1 VSDANTAWMLV
12 CTALVLFM
20 TPGLAV
26 FYGGMVRSKNVL
38 GTAMQSL
45 ICIGVVSLVWAFI
58 AYSLAFGPDVGGV
71 VGSLKFAG
79 LEHLSGVPGLHLT
92 FPPLL
97 FAAFQMMFAVITAAL
112 ISGAGAGRLRF
123 TGFAA
128 FVLVWSVV
136 VYAPL
141 AHWVFSPHG
150 WLAAR
155 GVLDFAGGSVV
166 EINSGASG
174 LALVLVIGAARG
186 WPREAV
192 APHSLPLTVIGAGI
206 LWFGW
211 FGFNAGSALSTGG
224 VAVHALVSTHLAAC
238 AGMLAW
244 LVAERART
252 GHATTLGGA
261 SGAAAGLV
269 AITPAAGYVDSLPA
283 MLLGAVAGVAAFGAV
298 RLKFRLGYDD
308 TLDVV
313 GVHYVGGFVGMLLLG
328 IFASHA
334 VNPAVHHQGLAYSGS
349 LWLLGRQA
357 LAVVVST
364 TFAFTA
370 TYVVARLVNAV
381 VPLRCTPEEEYDG
394 LDQSQHAESAYDFGL
409 ARTTAGRIGT

>member
-1 VSDANTAWMLV
+1 
-12 CTALVLFM
+12 
-20 TPGLAV
+20 
-26 FYGGMVRSKNVL
+26 
-38 GTAMQSL
+38 
-45 ICIGVVSLVWAFI
+45 
-58 AYSLAFGPDVGGV
+58 
-71 VGSLKFAG
+71 
-79 LEHLSGVPGLHLT
+79 
-92 FPPLL
+92 
-97 FAAFQMMFAVITAAL
+97 
-112 ISGAGAGRLRF
+112 
-123 TGFAA
+123 
-128 FVLVWSVV
+128 
-136 VYAPL
+136 
-141 AHWVFSPHG
+141 
-150 WLAAR
+150 
-155 GVLDFAGGSVV
+155 
-166 EINSGASG
+166 
-174 LALVLVIGAARG
+174 
-186 WPREAV
+186 
-192 APHSLPLTVIGAGI
+192 
-206 LWFGW
+206 
-211 FGFNAGSALSTGG
+211 
-224 VAVHALVSTHLAAC
+224 
-238 AGMLAW
+238 
-244 LVAERART
+244 VAERART

-261 SGAAAGLV
+261 SGAVAGLV